1 MFFTRTRHRLM
12 LAVERW
18 MEGMLSKR
26 ARAPLPRTLN
36 RNSIFILPTR
46 FGIFY
51 ALVMVV
57 IVGGAL
63 NFNNN
68 GALLFGFMFVAIAIV
83 SMHQTFGNLNG
94 LSLVQVRMDS
104 CHAGDRLN
112 VWMRFTVD
120 SDPRSDVRVDTGGSG
135 GLLIFAD
142 DSEGVV
148 SCSSLAEQRGWQALP
163 PIRVSTVWPFGLFY
177 AWGYY
182 WPEARTLIYPRPE
195 RGQPALPEDGDGL
208 GLRRRRSFGDDFA
221 GLRDYVAG
229 DSPRRIAWRASAKR
243 DSDGAQLLVRTLEHP
258 SAPDLVFDLDATP
271 GADVEQR
278 LSRLTRWVLMA
289 QEADRRYQLK
299 LGGKTLGPDSGPAH
313 RDRCLGALALHGL
326 S

>member
-1 MFFTRTRHRLM
+1 MFFARTRRRLTQAFNRAM
-12 LAVERW
+12 ER
-18 MEGMLSKR
+18 MLSKR
-26 ARAPLPRTLN
+26 ARAALPRTLD
-36 RNSIFILPTR
+36 RKSIYILPTR
-46 FGIFY
+46 FGCFF
-51 ALVMVV
+51 ALIMVV

-68 GALLFGFMFVAIAIV
+68 SALLFGFLFVAIAIV

-94 LSLVQVRMDS
+94 LGLVQVRMDN

-112 VWMRFTVD
+112 VWMRFVVKG
-120 SDPRSDVRVDTGGSG
+120 DPRSDVRIDTGGSG
-135 GLLIFAD
+135 GLLVFAD

-148 SCSSLAEQRGWQALP
+148 SCALDAEQRGWQSLP

-182 WPEARTLIYPRPE
+182 WPDARTLVYPRPE
-195 RGQPALPEDGDGL
+195 RGRPALPEDGDGL

-243 DSDGAQLLVRTLEHP
+243 DTENGQLLVRTLEHP
-258 SAPDLVFDLDATP
+258 SAPDLVFDLATTP
-271 GADVEQR
+271 GTDVEQR
-278 LSRLTRWVLMA
+278 LARLTRWVLMA
-289 QEADRRYQLK
+289 QEAERRYQLI
-299 LGGKTLGPDSGPAH
+299 LGGKELGPDSGPAH
-313 RDRCLGALALHGL
+313 RDRCLGALALHGIQ
-326 S
+326 

>member
-1 MFFTRTRHRLM
+1 MMFAHTRQKIAQAMSRRL
-12 LAVERW
+12 ERF
-18 MEGMLSKR
+18 LSKR
-26 ARAPLPRTLN
+26 ARGALPRTLT
-36 RNSIFILPTR
+36 RHSIYILPTR
-46 FGIFY
+46 FGFFY

-68 GALLFGFMFVAIAIV
+68 GALLFGFMFVAIALV

-94 LSLVQVRMDS
+94 LSLLQVRMDS
-104 CHAGDRLN
+104 CHAGDNLN
-112 VWMRFTVD
+112 IWMRFGVPN
-120 SDPRSDVRVDTGGSG
+120 DPRSDVRVETGGSG

-142 DSEGVV
+142 EGEGVV
-148 SCSSLAEQRGWQALP
+148 ACSLAAAERGWQSLP
-163 PIRVSTVWPFGLFY
+163 PIRVSTVWPFGLFH

-182 WPEARTLIYPRPE
+182 WPEARTLVYPRPE
-195 RGQPALPEDGDGL
+195 RGRPSLPEDGDGL

-243 DSDGAQLLVRTLEHP
+243 DSEGVQLLVRTLEHP
-258 SAPDLVFDLDATP
+258 SAPDLVFDLSTTP
-271 GADVEQR
+271 GSNIEEK
-278 LSRLTRWVLMA
+278 LSRMTRWVLMA
-289 QEADRRYQLK
+289 QEDERHFQVI

-313 RDRCLGALALHGL
+313 RDRCLGVLALHGIG
-326 S
+326 